1 MCSPSATLTHRTMTE
16 KARTVSDL
24 TISQAIFELSS
35 PFLENKSQKAL
46 DTLFSAIRDHDLAP
60 LYKYLSE
67 NPKTSASIDFD
78 SNFLNSMIKKNE
90 EKLAEFDKAI
100 EDAQELNGEHEI
112 LEAMKNKADYYTNIC
127 DRERGVQLCDETF
140 ERATLTGMKIDVLF
154 SKIRLAYVYA
164 DMRVVGQLLEKL
176 KPLIEK
182 GGDWERKNRLK
193 AYQGIYLMSIR
204 NFSGAADLLLDCM
217 STFSST
223 ELLPYYDVVRYA
235 VISGAISL
243 DRVDVKTKIVDSPE
257 VLAVLPQNE
266 SMSSLE
272 ACINSLY
279 LCDYSGFFRTL
290 ADVEVNHLKCDQ
302 FLVAHYRYYVREMRR
317 RAYAQLLESY
327 RALSIDSMAASFG
340 VSVDYIDRDLASF
353 IPDNKLNC
361 VIDRVNGV
369 VITNRPDE
377 KNRQYQ
383 EVVKQGDV
391 LLNKLQ
397 KYQATVMRGA
407 FKV

>member
-1 MCSPSATLTHRTMTE
+1 MSE
-16 KARTVSDL
+16 KARVISDL
-24 TISQAIFELSS
+24 TISQSIYELSNG
-35 PFLENKSQKAL
+35 FLERKHEKAL
-46 DTLFSAIRDHDLAP
+46 ETLFSAIRENHLAP
-60 LYKYLSE
+60 LYQYVCEYEGTMSKIDHDEAFYNQMMEE
-67 NPKTSASIDFD
+67 NNKRI
-78 SNFLNSMIKKNE
+78 E
-90 EKLAEFDKAI
+90 EYDKALA
-100 EDAQELNGEHEI
+100 DAQELNGEHEI
-112 LEAMKNKADYYTNIC
+112 LEAMRNKAYYFVDIC
-127 DRERGVQLCDETF
+127 DRVRGVQLCDEIYD
-140 ERATLTGMKIDVLF
+140 RATLTGMKIDVLF
-154 SKIRLAYVYA
+154 LKIRLAYIYA
-164 DMRVVGQLLEKL
+164 DMMTVSHLLEKM

-204 NFSGAADLLLDCM
+204 DFSGAADLLLDCM

-223 ELLPYYDVVRYA
+223 ELLPYYDIVRYA

-243 DRVDVKTKIVDSPE
+243 DRVHVKSKIIDSPE
-257 VLAVLPQNE
+257 VLAVLPRNE
-266 SMSSLE
+266 SMASLE

-279 LCDYSGFFRTL
+279 LCDYAGFFRTL
-290 ADVEVNHLKCDQ
+290 ADVEQNHLKCDQ

-317 RAYAQLLESY
+317 RAYSQLLESY
-327 RALSIDSMAASFG
+327 RALSIDSMAAAFG
-340 VSVDYIDRDLASF
+340 VSVEYIDRDVASF

-361 VIDRVNGV
+361 VIDRVHGV
-369 VITNRPDE
+369 VETNRPDE